1 MQNKIVIAALVIGL
15 LIAAC
20 DNTKPQVDEIR
31 NDTIAVSEK
40 PCIDSLLK
48 GVVRAS
54 DMKLPILWTDTI
66 YDTCQTHYSSDGK
79 YIAFIGQTEED
90 LVRNSQYGIY
100 RNDKEVLF
108 NSLFLYHIESDSTFL
123 VSTASPTIGALFDP
137 KIDAKHGYLYYL
149 RGDIYHSRGFYRY
162 EINTRETDYLTGSH
176 DDLTYSLKPNGNIL
190 FHNVREDIGVWD
202 STVFEDAKFATTGW
216 LGYVYCDIEMTPS
229 GICVAKSKHY
239 TYDYYEGEVSN
250 IDYDVNFMGIFT
262 NKNLSHKWNDSL
274 RETQYFNR
282 KGELVGDTRNNVESY
297 NGWIGLKTMPNYKN
311 TDTLKQ

>member
-20 DNTKPQVDEIR
+20 DNTKPQVDETR

-54 DMKLPILWTDTI
+54 DLEPPTLWTDII

-79 YIAFIGQTEED
+79 YIAFIGQTKED
-90 LVRNSQYGIY
+90 QVRNSQYGIY
-100 RNDKEVLF
+100 GKNKKVLF
-108 NSLFLYHIESDSTFL
+108 NSVFLYIIESDSTFL
-123 VSTASPTIGALFDP
+123 VSTASPTIGALLNP
-137 KIDAKHGYLYYL
+137 QIDAKHGYLYYL

-202 STVFEDAKFATTGW
+202 STVFEDAEFATTGW
-216 LGYVYCDIEMTPS
+216 LGYVYCDIEMTPM

-239 TYDYYEGEVSN
+239 TYDYYEGEIAN
-250 IDYDVNFMGIFT
+250 IDYDVSFMGIFT
-262 NKNLSHKWNDSL
+262 NKNLWHKWNDSL
-274 RETQYFNR
+274 GETQYFNK
-282 KGELVGDTRNNVESY
+282 KGKLVGDTRNNVESY
-297 NGWIGLKTMPNYKN
+297 NGWIGLKTMPN
-311 TDTLKQ
+311 

>member
-20 DNTKPQVDEIR
+20 DNTKPQVDETR
-31 NDTIAVSEK
+31 NDTTAVSEK

-100 RNDKEVLF
+100 GEDKEVLF
-108 NSLFLYHIESDSTFL
+108 NSVFLYLIESDSMFL

-162 EINTRETDYLTGSH
+162 DINTRETDYLTGSH

-190 FHNVREDIGVWD
+190 
-202 STVFEDAKFATTGW
+202 A
-216 LGYVYCDIEMTPS
+216 Y
-229 GICVAKSKHY
+229 
-239 TYDYYEGEVSN
+239 
-250 IDYDVNFMGIFT
+250 
-262 NKNLSHKWNDSL
+262 NK
-274 RETQYFNR
+274 
-282 KGELVGDTRNNVESY
+282 
-297 NGWIGLKTMPNYKN
+297 
-311 TDTLKQ
+311 